1 MDLGAGGSDEAIEF
15 ESLCV
20 SLPTKTPWEA
30 PALGKS
36 LGRCQWP
43 RCHCILQILYAMISS
58 DKCAPMEEG
67 HILVRRCEKN
77 SSQYPLAVLTLG
89 SGVAKTLW
97 KSEGSLF
104 LQRSDLA
111 KLGLD
116 PLSMLASV
124 SQCTRAIPPH
134 PGGTVAL

>member
-1 MDLGAGGSDEAIEF
+1 MLEAVTKQLNLNLYAF
-15 ESLCV
+15 LCQQRH
-20 SLPTKTPWEA
+20 
-30 PALGKS
+30 LGKHQLLARVWAGAS
-36 LGRCQWP
+36 GLSVIASWQV
-43 RCHCILQILYAMISS
+43 LYAMISS

-77 SSQYPLAVLTLG
+77 SSQYPLAILTLG

-116 PLSMLASV
+116 PLSMLAGV
-124 SQCTRAIPPH
+124 SRCTRAIPPH